1 MIIGKVISQNILSFT
16 ENLKNF
22 LSSLTAIDI
31 IFFFAVILLMIL
43 LVSLLYFIK
52 SNEDYSD
59 ENNYVNMNID
69 NNVNQDNKEFNYT
82 NSFVENNHN
91 FEESIKN
98 NYDNETSFDNLAR
111 PIDEEG
117 ELLDL
122 ESITKAL
129 ENKETNNIDLTSFE
143 EEQERDA
150 IISYDELLRKQQ
162 PQQPYKVSYKK
173 EMMYDDLSVK
183 EVDLDSLSNPV
194 TEEKHDIKLV
204 SYEEEE
210 AFLEALK
217 SLQKSLN

>member
-69 NNVNQDNKEFNYT
+69 NNIKQDNKEFDYT

-194 TEEKHDIKLV
+194 IEEKHDIKLV

>member
-69 NNVNQDNKEFNYT
+69 NNVKQDNKEFDYT
-82 NSFVENNHN
+82 NGFVENNHN

-98 NYDNETSFDNLAR
+98 NYDNETSFDNLTR

-162 PQQPYKVSYKK
+162 PQQAYKVSYKK

-194 TEEKHDIKLV
+194 IEEKHDIKLV